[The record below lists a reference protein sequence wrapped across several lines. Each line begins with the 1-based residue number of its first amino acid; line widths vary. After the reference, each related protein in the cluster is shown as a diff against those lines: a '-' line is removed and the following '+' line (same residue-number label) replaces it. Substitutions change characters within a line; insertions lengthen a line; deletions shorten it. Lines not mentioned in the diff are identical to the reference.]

1 MEQQPTEPSQVEER
15 RLLTVMFGDM
25 VGSTSL
31 SESIGADSMHELL
44 KLYQRVCTRAVVEND
59 GILTSWMGD
68 GFMAHFGYPSQHE
81 DAAVQAVQ
89 AGLAVVSE
97 VRALAPELMRQ
108 FGATVAIRVGVHT
121 GLVVVSEA
129 PGHNADPNAVF
140 FIGETT
146 NIAARIESSASPNS
160 VSISEATGEL
170 VRGYFDVD
178 DLGPQKLRG
187 FSRTIK
193 TFRVRERT
201 SVKSRYFAR
210 SGQLT
215 PLVGRMAE
223 VSELIKFAER
233 DLLGPVD
240 FFGLAGDAGMGK
252 TRLLDELVRRAGPS
266 RDVLYSACSPRDT
279 LLPLHPFA
287 RLIRE
292 LSQLPDD
299 DRTGNVF
306 GSFVAHIGLD
316 MPDRTAMT
324 RLAALAG
331 IEPPD
336 NLLPRDV
343 SPERALQETSEAV
356 RSWLFQR
363 GMRGGAVLL
372 VDDAQ
377 WLDPTSRD
385 LLAQLADRQAAVAVV
400 LAYRPDPGTGWVASL
415 CRSSLELRPLTQAD
429 CVDLIGQVV
438 EGDEQ
443 RVAEAAARSDGVPL
457 FAEELA
463 RTLGSGELHE
473 FGSFPSTL
481 HDLVV
486 SRLDRHPEAKMLA
499 QVGASVGREFP
510 LDLLAAATGLPSA
523 TIVEQA
529 QVLETARIWER
540 RRPHDTS
547 AFTFR
552 HALLQDAA
560 YDSQI
565 RARKQSVHGRL
576 ADVLVERR
584 ENDTAGGLAAIAY
597 HLENAG
603 PTRLSAAVA
612 GWAAS
617 GFATANDGAHVE
629 AASQFARGL
638 ELLPQITDPTV
649 AAPLEL
655 QLQLGLGASLSTTAG
670 YGHEPVEVAFARAGE
685 LCRTMGNPPELYPAV
700 WGLWAFHLV
709 RADYDMAQE
718 LAQTCARIS
727 EAADDPALDIESS
740 AALGITAFYRGEI
753 RSAVGLLSDAVDRYT
768 ATRAITP
775 YQRFQHPAVAA
786 LSHLA
791 LAHWLLGDAAGAQR
805 AAAAATDL
813 AESCEEHLRWF
824 AREYAHTFRAALGAY
839 AGEDASCLLHAQH
852 AIDICSQ
859 YRSEMFLAGAEIY
872 KGYAQA
878 RLGALDEGAARL
890 EEACESYLLTG
901 ATLFRPYHLSLLGR
915 VRSAAGDRRGALDA
929 FDAAVGLAERAG
941 ELVHLPVILAERAS
955 VLGAGPD
962 AAVPLDYERSLG
974 LADELGIDRRTL
986 GSWQGASRSSEDDV
1000 GNRPDVAV
1008 T

>member
-1 MEQQPTEPSQVEER
+1 
-15 RLLTVMFGDM
+15 MFGDM

-31 SESIGADSMHELL
+31 SEAIGADSMHELL
-44 KLYQRVCTRAVVEND
+44 KLYQRACTRAVIEND

-81 DAAVQAVQ
+81 DAPVQAVQ
-89 AGLAVVSE
+89 AGLAVVSK

-129 PGHNADPNAVF
+129 QGQNADPNAVF

-160 VSISEATGEL
+160 VSISKATGEL

-187 FSRTIK
+187 FSRTIN

-215 PLVGRMAE
+215 PLVGRLAE
-223 VSELIKFAER
+223 VGELLKFAER
-233 DLLGPVD
+233 DYLGPVD
-240 FFGLAGDAGMGK
+240 FFGLAGEAGMGK

-279 LLPLHPFA
+279 LSPLHPFA

-292 LSQLPDD
+292 LSQPSAHDPADD
-299 DRTGNVF
+299 IF
-306 GSFVAHIGLD
+306 ASFVDHIGQD
-316 MPDRTAMT
+316 MPDQTAMA

-331 IEPPD
+331 IELPE
-336 NLLPRDV
+336 NLLPLDV
-343 SPERALQETSEAV
+343 TPERALQETSEAV
-356 RSWLFQR
+356 RTWLFQR
-363 GMRGGAVLL
+363 GKRGGAVLL

-385 LLAQLADRQAAVAVV
+385 LLAQLADKQAALAVV
-400 LAYRPDPGTGWVASL
+400 LAYRPEPGTGWVASM

-429 CVDLIGQVV
+429 CINLIGQVV
-438 EGDEQ
+438 DGDEQ

-499 QVGASVGREFP
+499 QIGASVGRDFP
-510 LDLLAAATGLPSA
+510 LDLLAAATGLPHV

-529 QVLETARIWER
+529 QILESARIWER
-540 RRPHDTS
+540 SRPHDKS

-584 ENDTAGGLAAIAY
+584 ENDTAGRLAAIAY

-603 PTRLSAAVA
+603 PSRLTDAVA

-629 AASQFARGL
+629 ATSQFARGL
-638 ELLPQITDPTV
+638 ELLSQIMDPTA

-655 QLQLGLGASLSTTAG
+655 RLQLGLGASLSTTAG
-670 YGHEPVEVAFARAGE
+670 YGHEPVQVAFARAGE

-709 RADYDMAQE
+709 RADYVLAEE

-753 RSAVGLLSDAVDRYT
+753 RSAVGLLSAAVDRYT

-791 LAHWLLGDAAGAQR
+791 LAHWLLGDAQKARRCAT
-805 AAAAATDL
+805 AATDL
-813 AESCEEHLRWF
+813 ADSCEEHLRWF
-824 AREYAHTFRAALGAY
+824 AREYAHTFRAALGAHT
-839 AGEDASCLLHAQH
+839 GEDSSCLRHAQQ
-852 AIDICSQ
+852 AIDVCQQ
-859 YRSEMFLAGAEIY
+859 YRSQMFLAGAEIY

-878 RLGALDEGAARL
+878 RLGNPDEGAARL
-890 EEACESYLLTG
+890 ETACESYLLTG
-901 ATLFRPYHLSLLGR
+901 ATLFRPYHLSLLGQ
-915 VRSAAGDRRGALDA
+915 VRSIAGDHRGALDA
-929 FDAAVGLAERAG
+929 FDAAVELAERNG
-941 ELVHLPVILAERAS
+941 ELVHLPMILAERARVHS
-955 VLGAGPD
+955 GGRD
-962 AAVPLDYERSLG
+962 AAVHVDYGRSLD
-974 LADELGIDRRTL
+974 LADELGIDRGTL
-986 GSWQGASRSSEDDV
+986 GAVPYASTSRDDV
-1000 GNRPDVAV
+1000 DNRPDVAV